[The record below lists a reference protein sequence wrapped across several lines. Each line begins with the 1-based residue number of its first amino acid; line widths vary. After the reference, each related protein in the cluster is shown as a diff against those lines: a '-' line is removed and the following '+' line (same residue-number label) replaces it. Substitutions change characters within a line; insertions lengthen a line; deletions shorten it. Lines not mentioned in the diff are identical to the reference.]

1 MVRLTLSGC
10 GCNAQRVG
18 GARTRGK
25 ATGDTAA
32 AAGTRSRFRHT
43 REKKQRRI
51 PRQGRGMAKKEKQG
65 NAERAGG
72 ATEATEEGSW

>member
-1 MVRLTLSGC
+1 MNKGFTPSG
-10 GCNAQRVG
+10 GGRNAIRVWLR
-18 GARTRGK
+18 RTRGK

-43 REKKQRRI
+43 REKKQKRI
-51 PRQGRGMAKKEKQG
+51 TRLSLGMAKKEKEG

-72 ATEATEEGSW
+72 ATEATEEG

>member
-1 MVRLTLSGC
+1 MR
-10 GCNAQRVG
+10 
-18 GARTRGK
+18 RTRGK

-43 REKKQRRI
+43 REKQRRI
-51 PRQGRGMAKKEKQG
+51 TRQSLGMAKKEKEG

-72 ATEATEEGSW
+72 ATEATEEG